1 MKRFFKSLIPA
12 VAAAALMV
20 ACNPEPATVTPVGGE
35 ISVSRDTIQVPA
47 TGVPAVT
54 VTVTTDGSWVA
65 TTSEWIHVDPS
76 HAKGTV
82 DVTVT
87 IDDNEDAEGNL
98 QGPRTGEVSI
108 ATAEASV
115 KIVVLQDGDAAL
127 DTRRTYNKVTDG
139 KINSGKAYLIV
150 ADDGAALQAGTP
162 LAASKSYGYIYPTQ
176 VEDNN
181 GTIEL
186 ADASLG
192 YIFTE
197 VDGGFAIQQPD
208 GRYLVMTTYNSYNLE
223 NDYKDGGVWAAN
235 QNADGTF
242 EIKNVKTGQWMQY
255 SLQYTS
261 YGAYTTESGVMPY
274 LYEDTKE
281 AEIDNTKC
289 FFSSASV
296 KVGADATTATFD
308 IVANVDWTLTKT
320 EGDWVTEFTPASG
333 SADAT
338 VTVTFTANET
348 EEARTATFHLAS
360 NDGKKTADLTLT
372 QASAAVT
379 TLADVI
385 AAGEGEFTSKNL
397 LVMAIG
403 SSNVIVRDATATML
417 AYGKSLAGAVKVG
430 DIVTLSGSVKSYN
443 GVIEWD
449 NPTAEVASSGNA
461 VDHGEA
467 VVLDEAALVAYAG
480 APVVEYARA
489 EGVRND
495 ASYTT
500 LVIGDQLLNIYGTM
514 ETETGKT
521 YQVAGYTI
529 GYDSKNTKT
538 NFVVTS
544 YEEVEVAPP
553 FVWDYTPSTDYLNPN
568 NLWKPVFD
576 GDNDYAYG
584 FISNWTVYEKA
595 ADVPG
600 ITKNMSTYVWTFE
613 NASEGEW
620 GCCNFLAPNADN
632 LIALKAGKKYN
643 LKVTVGATAN
653 VAKFIFSLHDYKAD
667 ADNREG
673 DWKTDMWDALEANT
687 PKELS
692 TEFDCAADMNVA
704 WTIIP
709 QWGTPAGMKLYIKDI
724 CIIDLSDPE
733 PEFAK
738 FQWREDSVA
747 EQTAAFNEPGAAHW
761 YIDADKD
768 VEWDAVVKLNGEV
781 TTEMVTVE
789 KFETGGGHIAIN
801 YAANES
807 PAAKVWDITVTS
819 TSYVENTTL
828 TAKLTQGAYEYT
840 DLAELNAAIIASG
853 TAKVDRVV
861 NLASGVEITKIS
873 GKNVFAQN
881 ATGGILLY
889 GTGLE
894 SKGMDENGGNAI
906 IGKFTVTTTSY
917 KGLPEITAVVSQSED
932 AKIGVW
938 SGQYPCFNRTVA
950 EIEADY
956 AKFVN
961 AKCKI
966 SNVEV
971 TKPFGATKTGEI
983 KDASGSLAIY
993 NYATDLTTD
1002 IPAGTKAEYVIVWP
1016 TVFTTHQL
1024 GFYKASQ
1031 LNITSMP
1038 STITMPATKALGVGD
1053 TFELGATTV
1062 QPDATITYASSN
1074 EAVATVSAEGLVTAV
1089 AAGEATITASV
1100 AAKDK
1105 YEAAEATCVVTV
1117 TTEAKATKEVS
1128 YDFTTAD
1135 NYPEG
1140 FPTATGTAGDRV
1152 SATFGE
1158 ASLVINAPNAYY
1170 MIASGSEKAL
1180 FFGKSAASIADGA
1193 YLEFPAV
1200 AGYKLTKVVYTVG
1213 ANAAANFNVNIFA
1226 ADGTKMGTDTNVVKG
1241 AELTF
1246 EIDGAVN
1253 TPYRFG
1259 SLTSGKNFQVSGIT
1273 LTYTEE

>member
-1 MKRFFKSLIPA
+1 MNGEIISVTTLNMRIKRLLERDESLKGIYLRGEISNFKHYPSGHCYFSLKDEGSVIAAVDFEGEWVVFKTPDALKPGNALIAAKDARGGVLWSWHIWIPA
-12 VAAAALMV
+12 SAIETGTYGLSTHKLMDRNLGALLPATADAAITGEMFGLAYQWGRKDPFVSAGSLSV
-20 ACNPEPATVTPVGGE
+20 TTPATVAGTARTSSAGQMS
-35 ISVSRDTIQVPA
+35 ISETIANPTVFANTTEKDWNLSPDNNLWSTEKTIYDPCPPGYRVP
-47 TGVPAVT
+47 
-54 VTVTTDGSWVA
+54 
-65 TTSEWIHVDPS
+65 
-76 HAKGTV
+76 GTV
-82 DVTVT
+82 DVLLFTAASVSDVPGWTYDVTTSHTFTAGDPATVFPIPGYLNYNNT
-87 IDDNEDAEGNL
+87 YDKPGL
-98 QGPRTGEVSI
+98 RTKYYHAPATGDYAPALYVYNNDGSANYTANSGQKRGVGGSI
-108 ATAEASV
+108 RCITVEEASV
-115 KIVVLQDGDAAL
+115 EE
-127 DTRRTYNKVTDG
+127 
-139 KINSGKAYLIV
+139 
-150 ADDGAALQAGTP
+150 P
-162 LAASKSYGYIYPTQ
+162 
-176 VEDNN
+176 
-181 GTIEL
+181 
-186 ADASLG
+186 
-192 YIFTE
+192 
-197 VDGGFAIQQPD
+197 VD
-208 GRYLVMTTYNSYNLE
+208 L
-223 NDYKDGGVWAAN
+223 
-235 QNADGTF
+235 
-242 EIKNVKTGQWMQY
+242 
-255 SLQYTS
+255 
-261 YGAYTTESGVMPY
+261 
-274 LYEDTKE
+274 
-281 AEIDNTKC
+281 
-289 FFSSASV
+289 
-296 KVGADATTATFD
+296 
-308 IVANVDWTLTKT
+308 
-320 EGDWVTEFTPASG
+320 
-333 SADAT
+333 
-338 VTVTFTANET
+338 
-348 EEARTATFHLAS
+348 
-360 NDGKKTADLTLT
+360 
-372 QASAAVT
+372 
-379 TLADVI
+379 
-385 AAGEGEFTSKNL
+385 
-397 LVMAIG
+397 
-403 SSNVIVRDATATML
+403 
-417 AYGKSLAGAVKVG
+417 
-430 DIVTLSGSVKSYN
+430 
-443 GVIEWD
+443 
-449 NPTAEVASSGNA
+449 
-461 VDHGEA
+461 
-467 VVLDEAALVAYAG
+467 
-480 APVVEYARA
+480 
-489 EGVRND
+489 
-495 ASYTT
+495 
-500 LVIGDQLLNIYGTM
+500 
-514 ETETGKT
+514 
-521 YQVAGYTI
+521 
-529 GYDSKNTKT
+529 
-538 NFVVTS
+538 
-544 YEEVEVAPP
+544 
-553 FVWDYTPSTDYLNPN
+553 WDYTPSAEYMAET
-568 NLWKPVFD
+568 NLWKAVFD
-576 GDNDYAYG
+576 ADGEEVSGNIAG
-584 FISNWTVYEKA
+584 YEVKDIT
-595 ADVPG
+595 DVPA
-600 ITKNMSTYVWTFE
+600 IVKSKSTYKMHFNGATSGDWA
-613 NASEGEW
+613 N
-620 GCCNFLAPNADN
+620 CNFLAPKPANA
-632 LIALKAGKKYN
+632 IALAAGKKYN
-643 LKVTVGATAN
+643 FSYTIASSKDLPRAFLKMTTYDAGKTNNHEGSYIWETTKELTAETPVTVTDVINGVACDNISFTIDFGGNPEN
-653 VAKFIFSLHDYKAD
+653 VDI
-667 ADNREG
+667 
-673 DWKTDMWDALEANT
+673 
-687 PKELS
+687 
-692 TEFDCAADMNVA
+692 
-704 WTIIP
+704 
-709 QWGTPAGMKLYIKDI
+709 YIKDI
-724 CIIDLSDPE
+724 IIEEIIVP
-733 PEFAK
+733 AK

-747 EQTAAFNEPGAAHW
+747 EQTEAFNEPGAAHW

-781 TTEMVTVE
+781 TTEAVTVE
-789 KFETGGGHIAIN
+789 HFDAGGGHIAIN
-801 YAANES
+801 YAANEN
-807 PAAKVWDITVTS
+807 PAAKVWDITVT
-819 TSYVENTTL
+819 TEANAENKTL
-828 TAKLTQGAYEYT
+828 TAKLTQNPYEYT
-840 DLAELNAAIIASG
+840 DLAKLNADIIASG

-1062 QPDATITYASSN
+1062 QPEATITYVSSN
-1074 EAVATVSAEGLVTAV
+1074 AAVATVSAEGLVTAV

-1140 FPTATGTAGDRV
+1140 FPTASGTAGDRV

-1170 MIASGSEKAL
+1170 MITSGSEKAL

>member
-544 YEEVEVAPP
+544 YEEVVPPVETDWEFGNIAFYGPRWTPDITSDAEVKFLEGNGLSVKVPEG
-553 FVWDYTPSTDYLNPN
+553 VG
-568 NLWKPVFD
+568 
-576 GDNDYAYG
+576 GDDWEAQVLIYSKTVVPQADKYYRFSCSVTSDKTGG
-584 FISNWTVYEKA
+584 FISKLSAWDEAKHVDAEGVTFFADIYQQVEAGSEARIVKEFEGQDVGTMPFVYVLDFAKMA
-595 ADVPG
+595 
-600 ITKNMSTYVWTFE
+600 
-613 NASEGEW
+613 
-620 GCCNFLAPNADN
+620 
-632 LIALKAGKKYN
+632 
-643 LKVTVGATAN
+643 GATI
-653 VAKFIFSLHDYKAD
+653 VFSDIKVEEIAKPL
-667 ADNREG
+667 
-673 DWKTDMWDALEANT
+673 
-687 PKELS
+687 
-692 TEFDCAADMNVA
+692 
-704 WTIIP
+704 
-709 QWGTPAGMKLYIKDI
+709 
-724 CIIDLSDPE
+724 PE
-733 PEFAK
+733 YAK

-781 TTEMVTVE
+781 TTEAVTVE
-789 KFETGGGHIAIN
+789 HFDAGGGHIAIN

-828 TAKLTQGAYEYT
+828 TAKLTQNPYEYT
-840 DLAELNAAIIASG
+840 DLAKLNADIIASG

-1062 QPDATITYASSN
+1062 QPDATILYASSN

-1089 AAGEATITASV
+1089 AAGAATITASV

-1105 YEAAEATCVVTV
+1105 YEAAEASCVVTV

-1170 MIASGSEKAL
+1170 MITSGSEKAL

-1226 ADGTKMGTDTNVVKG
+1226 ADGTQMGTDTNVVKG